1 MNLFTLSAKIGIDT
15 TEYEKGIKGAE
26 SKGKRLGSNLA
37 SYAKSGITTLAKGT
51 AALVGVGTTAI
62 GALAKIGVDYN
73 TQMETYTTNFKVML
87 GSTEAAA
94 KKVEE
99 LKVMAAKTPFE
110 MSDLAKG
117 TQTLLAFG
125 IQSEKSTAI
134 LQQLGDI
141 SLGDSQK
148 LETLT
153 RAFGKMSSSNKVTL
167 EDLNMMIDAGFN
179 PLNIVAKKTGE
190 SMTEVYQRVSD
201 GKVAVSEI
209 TDAMKTATSVGGQ
222 FYKGME
228 EASKT
233 TTGLISTLQDNERA
247 LVGEVFTPLSNS
259 LLQTVVPGA
268 ISAVDQLTTAF
279 QEKGVTGLIE
289 AAGTI
294 ISGFINSAVQY
305 APKMIEMAMTLI
317 NSLVSGFLTEENIET
332 LATSAVSIITMLAT
346 NIMNMLPT
354 ILQAGITLII
364 SLAQGIAESLP
375 TLIPA
380 AINAILT
387 LVNTLIAPEN
397 LSNLIMAAVDII
409 LALANGLIAAIPN
422 LVSEIP
428 IIIQSLVQTLI
439 ELLPELIPVALEL
452 MTTLG
457 TYFITYIPT
466 LLSYIPQVI
475 SAIFGAFKKTDWKEI
490 GKNIMQGLKDGLTG
504 MIQSIKDS
512 VSNVA
517 SIIKDKFKSLL
528 GIASPSKVFKSFG
541 KFIDQG
547 LSMGIEEN
555 ENLVERSVKSLSNTA
570 AGFSV
575 PTYSYNA
582 STSYASAK
590 PASQSAEHR
599 KIVLDLDI
607 NDDGTGLARYLLK
620 YLKVA
625 EKEVYA

>member
-15 TEYEKGIKGAE
+15 SEYEKGIKGAE
-26 SKGKRLGSNLA
+26 SKGKSLGSNLA

-94 KKVEE
+94 AKVEE

-201 GKVAVSEI
+201 GEVAVSEI
-209 TDAMKTATSVGGQ
+209 TEAMKVATSAGGQ

-233 TTGLISTLQDNERA
+233 TTGLISTLQDNARA

-289 AAGTI
+289 AAGTV

-305 APKMIEMAMTLI
+305 APKLIEMATTLI
-317 NSLVSGFLTEENIET
+317 NSLVTGLLTEENITT

-346 NIMNMLPT
+346 NILNMLPT

-364 SLAQGIAESLP
+364 SLAQGISESLP

-397 LSNLIMAAVDII
+397 LSNLIIAAVDII
-409 LALANGLIAAIPN
+409 LALANGLISAIPD

-439 ELLPELIPVALEL
+439 QLIPELIPVAFQL

-475 SAIFGAFKKTDWKEI
+475 TAIFGAFKKTDWKEI
-490 GKNIMQGLKDGLTG
+490 GKNIMQGLKDGLKS
-504 MIQSIKDS
+504 MLSSVKDS
-512 VSNVA
+512 VSNIA
-517 SIIKDKFKSLL
+517 TSIKDKFKNLL

-541 KFIDQG
+541 KYIDQG
-547 LSMGIEEN
+547 LIGGIEGDQ
-555 ENLVERSVKSLSNTA
+555 NLVERAVQSLSNTA

-575 PTYSYNA
+575 PTYSFNTSTAYA
-582 STSYASAK
+582 STK
-590 PASQSAEHR
+590 PASQSAEHK

>member
-15 TEYEKGIKGAE
+15 TEYDKGIKSAE
-26 SKGKRLGSNLA
+26 SKGKNLGSNLA
-37 SYAKSGITTLAKGT
+37 GYAKSGISTLAKGT

-62 GALAKIGVDYN
+62 GALAKIGVEYN
-73 TQMETYTTNFKVML
+73 AQIESYTASFKTLM
-87 GSTEAAA
+87 GSEEAAT
-94 KKVEE
+94 KRVVELRE
-99 LKVMAAKTPFE
+99 MAAKTPFGLE
-110 MSDLAKG
+110 DLAEG
-117 TQTLLAFG
+117 TQTLLAY
-125 IQSEKSTAI
+125 QVPAEKTNEILST
-134 LQQLGDI
+134 LGDVA
-141 SLGDSQK
+141 LGNKEK
-148 LETLT
+148 LHGLAV
-153 RAFGKMSSSNKVTL
+153 AFGQVSAAGKIQGQ
-167 EDLNMMIDAGFN
+167 DLLQMINNGYN
-179 PLNIVAKKTGE
+179 PLNDIAKRTGE
-190 SMTEVYQRVSD
+190 SMAELRERMSEGKITAAEVEQAFKD
-201 GKVAVSEI
+201 
-209 TDAMKTATSVGGQ
+209 ATSEGGS
-222 FYKGME
+222 FYNGME
-228 EASKT
+228 QASKT
-233 TTGLISTLQDNERA
+233 TTGLLSTLKDNA
-247 LVGEVFTPLSNS
+247 MFLIGGVFEPLSNS

-439 ELLPELIPVALEL
+439 ELLPELIPVALNL

-475 SAIFGAFKKTDWKEI
+475 SAIFGAFKNTDWKEI

-547 LSMGIEEN
+547 LSMGIEGN

-582 STSYASAK
+582 SASYATTK
-590 PASQSAEHR
+590 PVSQSAEHR

>member
-15 TEYEKGIKGAE
+15 TEYNKGIKDAE
-26 SKGKRLGSNLA
+26 SKGKNLGSNLA
-37 SYAKSGITTLAKGT
+37 EYAKSGISTLAKGT

-125 IQSEKSTAI
+125 VASENSTAI

-179 PLNIVAKKTGE
+179 PLNIVAEKTGE

-209 TDAMKTATSVGGQ
+209 TEAMKIATSQGGQ
-222 FYKGME
+222 FFNGMQ

-233 TTGLISTLQDNERA
+233 TTGLISTLQDNARA

-439 ELLPELIPVALEL
+439 ELLPELIPVALNL

-457 TYFITYIPT
+457 NYIITYIPT

-547 LSMGIEEN
+547 LSMGIEGN

-625 EKEVYA
+625 EKEAYA

>member
-15 TEYEKGIKGAE
+15 TEYNKGIKEAE
-26 SKGKRLGSNLA
+26 SKGKNLGSNLA
-37 SYAKSGITTLAKGT
+37 GYAKSGISTLAKGT
-51 AALVGVGTTAI
+51 TALIGVGTTAI

-125 IQSEKSTAI
+125 IASDKSTDI

-153 RAFGKMSSSNKVTL
+153 RAFGKMSSSNKVSL

-179 PLNIVAKKTGE
+179 PLNIVAEKTGE
-190 SMTEVYQRVSD
+190 SMTDLYKRVSD
-201 GKVAVSEI
+201 GKVSVSEI
-209 TDAMKTATSVGGQ
+209 TDAMKVATSAGGQ

-233 TTGLISTLQDNERA
+233 TTGLLSTLEDNARS
-247 LVGEVFTPLSNS
+247 LVGEVFEPLSNS
-259 LLQTVVPGA
+259 LLQKVVPGA

-294 ISGFINSAVQY
+294 ISGFINSAVKY
-305 APKMIEMAMTLI
+305 APKMVEMAMTLI
-317 NSLVSGFLTEENIET
+317 NSLVSGFLTEENITT

-346 NIMNMLPT
+346 NILNMLPT

-409 LALANGLIAAIPN
+409 LALANGLIAAIPD

-439 ELLPELIPVALEL
+439 ELLPELIPVAIQL

-475 SAIFGAFKKTDWKEI
+475 TAIFGAFKKTDWKEI
-490 GKNIMQGLKDGLTG
+490 GKNIMQGLKDGLKS
-504 MIQSIKDS
+504 MLSSVKDS
-512 VSNVA
+512 VSNIATSV
-517 SIIKDKFKSLL
+517 KDKFKNLL

-541 KFIDQG
+541 KYIDQG
-547 LSMGIEEN
+547 LIGGIEGDQ
-555 ENLVERSVKSLSNTA
+555 NLVERAVQSLSNTA

-575 PTYSYNA
+575 PTYSFNT
-582 STSYASAK
+582 STAYSSAK
-590 PASQSAEHR
+590 PASQSSEHR